1 MDDSHGLHIGSAGEL
16 ADNLVPILH
25 GLSRSCNSNGKL
37 LSRRIKQERQLTL
50 KLSQLQHKVSAS
62 RQKLVS
68 LRILEDTFQH
78 GVEDYLCRIAPRDK
92 SFFTFMFY
100 LVPTSFPYAESELC
114 WTSMIER
121 IPRDNASREL
131 WVDSHLD
138 TITSNL
144 RLLDKRHEEISTLFE
159 RLRFYDRELDLEEE
173 LREHKRREEELFM
186 QHLERLY
193 RYYAALLEKLLESL
207 LACCDVTVL
216 PNRHRPP
223 CRTMPWDILPSL
235 VILWGVC
242 WMFYNP
248 PVTPRLDESDTLF
261 NPIHLNGSLNMPTC
275 KRIPFFR
282 LHYC

>member
-37 LSRRIKQERQLTL
+37 LSRRIKQERQLTS

-144 RLLDKRHEEISTLFE
+144 RLLDKRHE
-159 RLRFYDRELDLEEE
+159 
-173 LREHKRREEELFM
+173 
-186 QHLERLY
+186 RLY